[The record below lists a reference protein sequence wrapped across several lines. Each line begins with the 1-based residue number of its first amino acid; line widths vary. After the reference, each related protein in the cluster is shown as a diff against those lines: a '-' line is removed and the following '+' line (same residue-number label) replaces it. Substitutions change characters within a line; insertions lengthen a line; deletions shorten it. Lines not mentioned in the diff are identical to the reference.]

1 MKKFTEAECLEILTA
16 NDKEQPFVAEK
27 YHTDLY
33 NWYDLVEKALENVKP
48 FITRYWDNY
57 GNNYPNNLYT
67 YGVYINGQPY
77 TTGYTG
83 VAGRYWEGPNDGR
96 WMKGRN

>member
-57 GNNYPNNLYT
+57 NNNYPNNLYT
-67 YGVYINGQPY
+67 YGV
-77 TTGYTG
+77 
-83 VAGRYWEGPNDGR
+83 AGRYWDGPNDGR